1 MDKTLILFICGVAL
15 SIVTT
20 MSIDL
25 SEQREFFMQSYVDEG
40 LELWKLI
47 FLITMVTTVPFLA
60 IDSLKKRFTRKNFLP
75 FPFLAGNGTAFLLAV
90 ISGKIISILT

>member
-1 MDKTLILFICGVAL
+1 MDKTLILFICGITL
-15 SIVTT
+15 SITT
-20 MSIDL
+20 TIIIDQ

-40 LELWKLI
+40 FKLWNLM

-75 FPFLAGNGTAFLLAV
+75 FPFLAGSGTGFLLMGIV
-90 ISGKIISILT
+90 GIIASMM

>member
-25 SEQREFFMQSYVDEG
+25 SEQREFFMESYVDEG
-40 LELWKLI
+40 LELWKLM
-47 FLITMVTTVPFLA
+47 FLIIMVTTVPFLA
-60 IDSLKKRFTRKNFLP
+60 IDSLKNRFSRKNFLP
-75 FPFLAGNGTAFLLAV
+75 FPFLAGSGTGFLIMGIVGIVVSLV
-90 ISGKIISILT
+90 T

>member
-15 SIVTT
+15 SITT
-20 MSIDL
+20 TIIIDQ

-40 LELWKLI
+40 FKLWKLM
-47 FLITMVTTVPFLA
+47 FLIIMVTTVPFLA

-75 FPFLAGNGTAFLLAV
+75 FPFLAGCGTGFLLMGIV
-90 ISGKIISILT
+90 GIIVSIM

>member
-15 SIVTT
+15 SIATT
-20 MSIDL
+20 IIIDQ

-40 LELWKLI
+40 FELWKLM
-47 FLITMVTTVPFLA
+47 FLIIMVTTVPFLA

-75 FPFLAGNGTAFLLAV
+75 FSFLAGSGTGFLLMGIV
-90 ISGKIISILT
+90 GIIDSIM

>member
-1 MDKTLILFICGVAL
+1 MDKTLILFICGAAL

-60 IDSLKKRFTRKNFLP
+60 IDSLKNRFTRKNIMP
-75 FPFLAGNGTAFLLAV
+75 FSFLAGSGTGFLIMGIVGIVVSLV
-90 ISGKIISILT
+90 R

>member
-1 MDKTLILFICGVAL
+1 MDKTLILFMCGVAL
-15 SIVTT
+15 SITT
-20 MSIDL
+20 TIIIDQ

-40 LELWKLI
+40 FELWKLM

-75 FPFLAGNGTAFLLAV
+75 FSFLAGSGTGFLLMGIV
-90 ISGKIISILT
+90 GIITSIM

>member
-1 MDKTLILFICGVAL
+1 MDKTLILFICGVIL
-15 SIVTT
+15 SVVTT
-20 MSIDL
+20 TSIDQ

-40 LELWKLI
+40 FELWKLI

-75 FPFLAGNGTAFLLAV
+75 FSFLAGSGTGFLLM
-90 ISGKIISILT
+90 GIIGIIASLGT

>member
-20 MSIDL
+20 ISIDQ
-25 SEQREFFMQSYVDEG
+25 SEQREFFMQSVVDEG
-40 LELWKLI
+40 LQLWKLI

-60 IDSLKKRFTRKNFLP
+60 IDSLKNRFTRKNFLP
-75 FPFLAGNGTAFLLAV
+75 FPFLAGSGTGFLLMGIVGTFA
-90 ISGKIISILT
+90 SF

>member
-1 MDKTLILFICGVAL
+1 MDKTLIIFICGVSL

-20 MSIDL
+20 ISIDQ
-25 SEQREFFMQSYVDEG
+25 SEQREFFMESYIDEG

-75 FPFLAGNGTAFLLAV
+75 FSFLAGSGTGFLLM
-90 ISGKIISILT
+90 GIIGIIASLGT

>member
-1 MDKTLILFICGVAL
+1 MDKTLILFMCGVAL
-15 SIVTT
+15 SITT
-20 MSIDL
+20 TIIIDQ

-40 LELWKLI
+40 FELWKLM

-75 FPFLAGNGTAFLLAV
+75 FPFLAGSGTGFLLMGIV
-90 ISGKIISILT
+90 GIITSIM

>member
-20 MSIDL
+20 ISIDQ
-25 SEQREFFMQSYVDEG
+25 SEQREFFMQSFVDEG
-40 LELWKLI
+40 LQLWKLM

-75 FPFLAGNGTAFLLAV
+75 FPFLAGSGTGFLLMGIVGTFSSLA
-90 ISGKIISILT
+90 

>member
-1 MDKTLILFICGVAL
+1 MCGVAL
-15 SIVTT
+15 SITT
-20 MSIDL
+20 TIIIDQ

-40 LELWKLI
+40 FELWKLM

-75 FPFLAGNGTAFLLAV
+75 FPFLAGSGTGFLLMGIV
-90 ISGKIISILT
+90 GIITSIM

>member
-15 SIVTT
+15 SIIT
-20 MSIDL
+20 SIIIDQ

-40 LELWKLI
+40 FKLWKLM

-75 FPFLAGNGTAFLLAV
+75 FSFLAGSGTGFLLMGIV
-90 ISGKIISILT
+90 GIIDSIM